1 MTQPDSIKT
10 ESYVYRT
17 WLPSHDDGLSIHHS
31 MAGERIVSTGR
42 QGVDFAR
49 ALEYGRTI
57 GGPGRAGGGEEIGER
72 LDTGT

>member
-10 ESYVYRT
+10 ESYVYGT
-17 WLPSHDDGLSIHHS
+17 WLPSHDDGLSIQHS
-31 MAGERIVSTGR
+31 IAENRIASTGS
-42 QGVDFAR
+42 QGVYFAR

-57 GGPGRAGGGEEIGER
+57 GGPGRAGVGEEIGER